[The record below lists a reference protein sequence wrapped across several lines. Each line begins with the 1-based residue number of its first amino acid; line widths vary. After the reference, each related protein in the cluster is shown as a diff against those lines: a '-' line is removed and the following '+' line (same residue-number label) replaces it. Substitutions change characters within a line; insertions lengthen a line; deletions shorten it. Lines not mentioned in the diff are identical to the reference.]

1 MKLDSLAAEVGFDMN
16 VDAILA
22 RVEQLVKLEG
32 DAVIEN
38 KTMAYS
44 LRRKVGKKRHTL
56 TVCFKDK
63 HYYGCIS
70 IAACW
75 RQQIGAS
82 YMDKEFQRCSLRKKK
97 MVNVCKLCKQTA
109 Y

>member
-16 VDAILA
+16 ADAILA

-44 LRRKVGKKRHTL
+44 LRRKVGKKDIL
-56 TVCFKDK
+56 LLFVSK
-63 HYYGCIS
+63 IN
-70 IAACW
+70 IMA
-75 RQQIGAS
+75 I
-82 YMDKEFQRCSLRKKK
+82 L
-97 MVNVCKLCKQTA
+97 L
-109 Y
+109 

>member
-44 LRRKVGKKRHTL
+44 LRRKVGKKGTL
-56 TVCFKDK
+56 LLFVSK
-63 HYYGCIS
+63 
-70 IAACW
+70 
-75 RQQIGAS
+75 
-82 YMDKEFQRCSLRKKK
+82 
-97 MVNVCKLCKQTA
+97 VNIVMAIFL
-109 Y
+109 